1 MKRYHFFTLTFL
13 FFTLISFG
21 QPDNF
26 KEKKDKIKSLKIAFI
41 TEELSLTTDE
51 AAKFWPVYNAFDE
64 KQHEL
69 RKQKFHSFAGK
80 ADDNMENLSEK
91 EALTLLASIE
101 SNEDELYQI
110 RKKFVTNL
118 KAFLPAVK
126 IIKLK
131 KAEEDFNRKLLK
143 QYRGKKP

>member
-1 MKRYHFFTLTFL
+1 MKRSHFFTITFL
-13 FFTLISFG
+13 LFTLISFG

-41 TEELSLTTDE
+41 TEELSLTAEE

-69 RKQKFHSFAGK
+69 RRQKLRPFVGK
-80 ADDNMENLSEK
+80 DDDNIENLSER
-91 EALTLLASIE
+91 EALTLLSSIE
-101 SNEDELYQI
+101 SHEDELYLI
-110 RKKFVTNL
+110 RKKFVSNL
-118 KAFLPAVK
+118 KSFLPAVK
-126 IIKLK
+126 IVKLK

-143 QYRGKKP
+143 QYRGKNP